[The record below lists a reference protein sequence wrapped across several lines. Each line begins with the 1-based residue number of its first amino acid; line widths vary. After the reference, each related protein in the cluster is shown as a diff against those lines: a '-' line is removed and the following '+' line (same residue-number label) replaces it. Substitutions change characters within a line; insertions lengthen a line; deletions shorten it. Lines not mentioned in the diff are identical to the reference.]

1 MPDLSFI
8 KPASDI
14 QYIGLMVVF
23 VLLAPKIIPIIS
35 KKLKFKD
42 AEKDGKNA
50 GDCPGE
56 CQKEDVLEGILKQLS
71 DLGRDVVGL
80 ASELKAQATINDE
93 RHDGLKEQIGRLT
106 SQIGSVDS
114 RVNDIYSILLKQYS
128 SPMNSNDH
136 RHGG

>member
-1 MPDLSFI
+1 MPDLSFL

-56 CQKEDVLEGILKQLS
+56 CQKEDVLDGILKQLS
-71 DLGRDVVGL
+71 DLGRDVDGL
-80 ASELKAQATINDE
+80 ASELKTQSVLNDE
-93 RHDGLKEQIGRLT
+93 RHNSLKEQIG
-106 SQIGSVDS
+106 SVNN
-114 RVNDIYSILLKQYS
+114 RVNDIYSILLNWHGNGG
-128 SPMNSNDH
+128 NSASGRNS
-136 RHGG
+136 G

>member
-1 MPDLSFI
+1 MPDFSFL
-8 KPASDI
+8 KPSSDVQFI
-14 QYIGLMVVF
+14 SLMVVL
-23 VLLAPKIIPIIS
+23 VLLVPKLIPILS
-35 KKLKFKD
+35 KKLKFKESESSGCD
-42 AEKDGKNA
+42 SVEST
-50 GDCPGE
+50 GE

-71 DLGRDVVGL
+71 ELGRDVVGL

-106 SQIGSVDS
+106 SQIGNVDS

-128 SPMNSNDH
+128 NPINSNDH